1 MEIWQLT
8 ATELAG
14 SISKGEISAVDA
26 TQSHLSRMN
35 ETNQKINAV
44 VESCQG
50 EALREAEQVD
60 ANLRKGLK
68 QGPLAGV
75 PVTVKVN
82 VDQEGYATT
91 NGLQIQKDLVAQ
103 KDNPVVNN
111 LRKAGAIIIGRT
123 NTPA

>member
-44 VESCQG
+44 AESCQG
-50 EALREAEQVD
+50 EALRKAEQVD

-82 VDQEGYATT
+82 AVSYTHLT
-91 NGLQIQKDLVAQ
+91 LPTILLV
-103 KDNPVVNN
+103 
-111 LRKAGAIIIGRT
+111 
-123 NTPA
+123 